1 MDGLYRVT
9 TRNACF
15 GFVVVGGTVEQVAP
29 YGYGVLCFRP
39 VAEALA
45 RLRRWPST
53 RVEYVGP

>member
-9 TRNACF
+9 MPKACF
-15 GFVVVGGTVEQVAP
+15 GFVVVGGIVERVAP
-29 YGYGVLCFRP
+29 YGYAVLGFRP
-39 VAEALA
+39 VADALA